1 MQSIDQHA
9 PYDYSLLAQ
18 VAAACPALRFL
29 WLPYIGPRYQLD
41 DLRMLGR
48 RCRRLESLVLSPG
61 GLELSQSLA
70 WPPAGPVVDPQGW
83 VARHRDWPCDGGLNA
98 ALDVGEPLSFP
109 RLRALALAVTTPSF
123 ALNCPQLVELAVNG
137 VARKYPH

>member
-48 RCRRLESLVLSPG
+48 RCRRLESLVLSPVR
-61 GLELSQSLA
+61 
-70 WPPAGPVVDPQGW
+70 P
-83 VARHRDWPCDGGLNA
+83 
-98 ALDVGEPLSFP
+98 
-109 RLRALALAVTTPSF
+109 
-123 ALNCPQLVELAVNG
+123 
-137 VARKYPH
+137 